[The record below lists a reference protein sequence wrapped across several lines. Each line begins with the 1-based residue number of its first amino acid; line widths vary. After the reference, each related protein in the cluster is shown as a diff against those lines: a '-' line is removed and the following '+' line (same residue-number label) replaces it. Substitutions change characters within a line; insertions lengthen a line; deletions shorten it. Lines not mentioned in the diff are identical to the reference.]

1 MAPPLIDA
9 IFNRLSP
16 DETVPFRVRI
26 FRLISATTAVL
37 TLALVLPMNLL
48 LDLPMGVNVL
58 TILLGLLAVFCA
70 WMSYR
75 GRHYVAPFLVIAIAM
90 LDVAWFWNA
99 GSQGSISF
107 YFFPILLFA
116 LALFHGRCRWALAG
130 GLLLNAC
137 ALYVIEN
144 QFPGL
149 VTPFK
154 SPLDR
159 LLDLVTGV
167 VGGFA
172 ALTGVAVMILESHD
186 REQQRIAQIA
196 AKLAESEQKYR
207 EIFNA
212 TNDAMFVHDTAG
224 RLVDLNE
231 AACSLFGF
239 DRATGLRLSFN
250 DCSLGVTPYSATEA
264 QRFVQAAL
272 ASGPQVFEWRSRRP
286 NGELFWSEVA
296 LRACEIAGERRVIAA
311 VRDISERKRAAE
323 QLHANEQRLRLS
335 MEASRNGW
343 FEMNVQ
349 TGEGVSSPE
358 YIRMIGF
365 EPAGFKTTLQ
375 GWLEGVHPNDRE
387 ELIGTYRAAIVADSS
402 STMEYRRRTK
412 EGSWKWIRSVGRVVD
427 YDPDGKPLRMYGTHS
442 DITERKELEERLLHS
457 QRLEAVG
464 TLASGVA
471 HDLNNILTPVL
482 MASGVLQEKLKDPRD
497 RELMSMLHNG
507 GKRGAAIV
515 KQLLAFSRNMTGD
528 LVVVDPR
535 NLIRET
541 AQLMRSTLPK
551 GITVIERCVE
561 DVGRI
566 QAEPTQMHQVLV
578 NLCINARDAMPEG
591 GTLTFELA
599 QVNVPAPP
607 ASHIGA
613 PGGGTYLV
621 ISVGDTGCGIPPEYM
636 ERVFDPFFTTK
647 ETGKG
652 TGLGLATVHG
662 IVKAHRGFVR
672 ADSSPGR
679 GAVFR
684 VFLPALTTSSTAII
698 DTPPAPRLE
707 APKLTPRGC
716 ILLVEDDASVRLAT
730 QRRLEAAGFRILAA
744 SGGAEA
750 LQVLREAAA
759 DVQLVVTDFSMPL
772 MDGPTLVP
780 LLRQIVPTLRVI
792 GVSGNDQETRSA
804 ELKAIGFAEVLSK
817 PYEAGE
823 LIEAINR
830 QLPACSAT
838 E

>member
-1 MAPPLIDA
+1 
-9 IFNRLSP
+9 
-16 DETVPFRVRI
+16 
-26 FRLISATTAVL
+26 
-37 TLALVLPMNLL
+37 
-48 LDLPMGVNVL
+48 
-58 TILLGLLAVFCA
+58 
-70 WMSYR
+70 
-75 GRHYVAPFLVIAIAM
+75 
-90 LDVAWFWNA
+90 
-99 GSQGSISF
+99 
-107 YFFPILLFA
+107 
-116 LALFHGRCRWALAG
+116 
-130 GLLLNAC
+130 
-137 ALYVIEN
+137 
-144 QFPGL
+144 
-149 VTPFK
+149 
-154 SPLDR
+154 
-159 LLDLVTGV
+159 
-167 VGGFA
+167 
-172 ALTGVAVMILESHD
+172 
-186 REQQRIAQIA
+186 
-196 AKLAESEQKYR
+196 
-207 EIFNA
+207 
-212 TNDAMFVHDTAG
+212 
-224 RLVDLNE
+224 
-231 AACSLFGF
+231 
-239 DRATGLRLSFN
+239 
-250 DCSLGVTPYSATEA
+250 
-264 QRFVQAAL
+264 
-272 ASGPQVFEWRSRRP
+272 
-286 NGELFWSEVA
+286 
-296 LRACEIAGERRVIAA
+296 
-311 VRDISERKRAAE
+311 
-323 QLHANEQRLRLS
+323 
-335 MEASRNGW
+335 
-343 FEMNVQ
+343 
-349 TGEGVSSPE
+349 
-358 YIRMIGF
+358 
-365 EPAGFKTTLQ
+365 
-375 GWLEGVHPNDRE
+375 
-387 ELIGTYRAAIVADSS
+387 
-402 STMEYRRRTK
+402 
-412 EGSWKWIRSVGRVVD
+412 
-427 YDPDGKPLRMYGTHS
+427 
-442 DITERKELEERLLHS
+442 
-457 QRLEAVG
+457 
-464 TLASGVA
+464 
-471 HDLNNILTPVL
+471 
-482 MASGVLQEKLKDPRD
+482 
-497 RELMSMLHNG
+497 
-507 GKRGAAIV
+507 
-515 KQLLAFSRNMTGD
+515 
-528 LVVVDPR
+528 
-535 NLIRET
+535 
-541 AQLMRSTLPK
+541 
-551 GITVIERCVE
+551 
-561 DVGRI
+561 
-566 QAEPTQMHQVLV
+566 MHQVLV

-838 E
+838 V